1 MGFLTR
7 RSFCSALSL
16 LAVAGSTTLG
26 ASPTEYQV
34 KAVFLFNFTQF
45 VEWPESAFGDASS
58 PIIIGVLGSDPFGTA
73 LEEAIQGETVNGRPL
88 SIRRYAS
95 VEAIDDCHV
104 LFFNLPA
111 SQNLSAAL
119 GSMRQRNVLTVSDAK
134 EFARAGGVIELM
146 TINNKIRLQIN
157 VDAAKLAN
165 LTISSKLLRP
175 ARIVWGVS
183 PSGTVPTSAIR
194 NGDGP

>member
-7 RSFCSALSL
+7 RGFCSALSL
-16 LAVAGSTTLG
+16 LALASRLTLG

-45 VEWPESAFGDASS
+45 VEWPASAFVDASS

-95 VEAIDDCHV
+95 VEQVDGCHV
-104 LFFNLPA
+104 LFINLPA
-111 SQNLSAAL
+111 TQKLTAAL
-119 GSMRQRNVLTVSDAK
+119 ESIRRRNILTVSDAK
-134 EFARAGGVIELM
+134 EFARAGGVIELL

-157 VDAAKLAN
+157 LDAAKLAN

-175 ARIVWGVS
+175 ARIVS
-183 PSGTVPTSAIR
+183 SG
-194 NGDGP
+194 